1 MNSRPGTLRRHES
14 PKPWAVSVLLALV
27 VVTLGGC
34 APTVAATTPGTPAA
48 DATQTVAEVAYH
60 RMEIGRLQ
68 TGAYTTNVLVDIDLP
83 RGVRWTV
90 LEFADDDYV
99 LRFSND
105 DVPGVV
111 WIVDPRGVRVRSA
124 P

>member
-1 MNSRPGTLRRHES
+1 MSRRH
-14 PKPWAVSVLLALV
+14 ARRNRIDLGTRVGRLALLVQLLAALAA
-27 VVTLGGC
+27 C
-34 APTVAATTPGTPAA
+34 APAATAPAPTTPAA
-48 DATQTVAEVAYH
+48 DATQTVAEVAFH

-68 TGAYTTNVLVDIDLP
+68 TGVYTTNVLVDLDLP

-90 LEFADDDYV
+90 LEFSDTDYV

-105 DVPGVV
+105 DIPDVV